1 MYIISAVI
9 IIGSSSIIS
18 FILYRCWYKKSIRM
32 KVPFVGVVYSRKET
46 EIYETLMY
54 KMVTKQINLKN
65 RIYYF

>member
-1 MYIISAVI
+1 
-9 IIGSSSIIS
+9 
-18 FILYRCWYKKSIRM
+18 M

-65 RIYYF
+65 RTYYF